1 MSHPGKYPRLC
12 PTQFDRCSKTESKRL
27 YLEHRYREA
36 AKVNR
41 QRHMVQMKEQ
51 NRTPEKEL
59 SDAEIAN
66 LSDAEFKTPVVRM
79 LKDLI
84 EYGRS
89 VREEMEVLLGK

>member
-1 MSHPGKYPRLC
+1 
-12 PTQFDRCSKTESKRL
+12 
-27 YLEHRYREA
+27 
-36 AKVNR
+36 
-41 QRHMVQMKEQ
+41 MVQMKEQ

-66 LSDAEFKTPVVRM
+66 LSDAEFKTPEVRM